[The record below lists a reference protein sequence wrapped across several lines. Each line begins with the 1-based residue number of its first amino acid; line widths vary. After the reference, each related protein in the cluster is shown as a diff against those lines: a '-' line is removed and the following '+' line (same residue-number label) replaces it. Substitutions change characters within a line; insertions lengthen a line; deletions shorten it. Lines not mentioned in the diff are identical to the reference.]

1 MSGSK
6 GDSFSYC
13 VNFLYLS
20 HIWRKKLFGGNES
33 DSFDGSDFVE
43 TLDTIGAQD
52 MVGCVSYPHTMRI
65 GDEAGD
71 GEGGGG
77 RAYGQGRGTIRRG
90 ERYRSAALR
99 AMPTL
104 FVVATPIGN
113 LEDVTLRALRVLR
126 EVGLIAAEDTRTT
139 RKLLLRHEIRTPLIS
154 YNEHNREERIPHLLA
169 RLREADV
176 ALVSDAGTPG
186 IRDPGRELV
195 LAAVQQGV
203 PVVPVPGPSAVT
215 TALAVS
221 GLPADQFLFLGY
233 LPRRDKERRAL
244 LTSVASEARTVVVF
258 EAPHRIR
265 ASLGD
270 LVATLGE
277 QRQIVV
283 CRELTKVYEEIYRGT
298 AGQAAAHFAKPKG
311 EFTLLISG
319 SDAVQQETPADA
331 EKVVEELRRLKSDG
345 LSAREAVGAIAERH
359 GLPRRRVYALWLEL

>member
-1 MSGSK
+1 
-6 GDSFSYC
+6 
-13 VNFLYLS
+13 
-20 HIWRKKLFGGNES
+20 
-33 DSFDGSDFVE
+33 
-43 TLDTIGAQD
+43 
-52 MVGCVSYPHTMRI
+52 
-65 GDEAGD
+65 
-71 GEGGGG
+71 
-77 RAYGQGRGTIRRG
+77 
-90 ERYRSAALR
+90 
-99 AMPTL
+99 MPTL

-126 EVGLIAAEDTRTT
+126 EVGLIAAEDTRIT

-154 YNEHNREERIPHLLA
+154 YNEHNREERIPYLLA
-169 RLREADV
+169 RLRDVDV

-195 LAAVQQGV
+195 MAAVQQGV

-233 LPRRDKERRAL
+233 LPRRGKERRRL
-244 LTSVASEARTVVVF
+244 LTSVASEPRTVVVF

-265 ASLGD
+265 ASLKD
-270 LVATLGE
+270 LAATLGE
-277 QRQIVV
+277 QRQIVI

-298 AGQAAAHFAKPKG
+298 AGQATAHFSEPKG

-319 SDAVQQETPADA
+319 ADATQQETPADA
-331 EKVVEELRRLKSDG
+331 EEVVEELRRLKSGG